1 MAKNSSS
8 KPSSSGKDQRQEHPK
23 SQTGSYNNTDAW
35 IYEQSTGGPW
45 DGVDTVNAAQWV
57 TPGHGSYQHSAS
69 LDPSHGSHKDPKK
82 KHHKLGG
89 KK

>member
-1 MAKNSSS
+1 MANQSSS
-8 KPSSSGKDQRQEHPK
+8 KPSSSNKDKKHPK
-23 SQTGSYNNTDAW
+23 PQTGSYDSTNAW

-57 TPGHGSYQHSAS
+57 APGHGSYQHSAS
-69 LDPSHGSHKDPKK
+69 LDPSNGSRKDTKK
-82 KHHKLGG
+82 KHHKSGG